1 VPPPAAVPPDRRR
14 GRRQPWWFAVPVVA
28 ALAVFGLAHLRHG
41 GRDSSQPGALD
52 PAQPAG
58 AAAGER
64 ALVRFEVT
72 PTATRVFLDGLQLA
86 TNPVSLLKGERH
98 IVTAVAEGYQMVEQ
112 EFQVRDAMVL
122 RLKLERERSHRH
134 P

>member
-1 VPPPAAVPPDRRR
+1 
-14 GRRQPWWFAVPVVA
+14 VVA
-28 ALAVFGLAHLRHG
+28 LALVLFGVFHIKRRAHDDAHA
-41 GRDSSQPGALD
+41 GAAD

-72 PTATRVFLDGLQLA
+72 PSTTHVFLDGLQLA
-86 TNPVSLLKGERH
+86 SNPVALGKGERH
-98 IVTAVAEGYQMVEQ
+98 IVTAVADGYQMVEQ

-122 RLKLERERSHRH
+122 RLKLQRERERRR